1 MYVTADPL
9 ANPAFGLGPIP
20 PGNMPSLMRVPARP
34 AGSRRTGPTAPSIY
48 AGNSSGAGTTGVA
61 WTRGGSW
68 LCGRQTNL
76 DPILTEALIW
86 LQEAETPVLFGGKVE
101 LHGFLQFLIP
111 EVLRLALGTL
121 LCWSA

>member
-1 MYVTADPL
+1 MPTST
-9 ANPAFGLGPIP
+9 PA
-20 PGNMPSLMRVPARP
+20 PARQ
-34 AGSRRTGPTAPSIY
+34 AGCPPTGPTAPSTC
-48 AGNSSGAGTTGVA
+48 AGNSSGAGTMGVA

-111 EVLRLALGTL
+111 EVLRLAPET
-121 LCWSA
+121 